1 MTWPTNV
8 FDRQEILQ
16 KAKERYFKEKSAKY
30 YLQNKQAI
38 KEKSKE
44 WNKNLPQKEKDKT
57 KEYHRKKVPRTDSA
71 KKKGYKINEHCFWLV

>member
-1 MTWPTNV
+1 M
-8 FDRQEILQ
+8 Q

-57 KEYHRKKVPRTDSA
+57 KEYHRKRYQELIQQKRRVIKLTSIVF
-71 KKKGYKINEHCFWLV
+71 G